1 MRVCAGDARSRASRA
16 ASAPGP
22 RKAGSGSRRWR
33 LADDNVE
40 KGMASHSLSHLDLLR
55 VRLRVDVVAQSHGH
69 LEPRFVHARQRAV
82 PTTEQSSFSCSLL
95 IEGLRGRGYK
105 TVLPLCK
112 DGVWRML
119 RCPAPGRPAC
129 AMDHACV
136 RTCSVRRGVE
146 QTRYSYAGFIPC
158 VASGISAS
166 SVGGGSCSVGV
177 GARDDPRAV

>member
-1 MRVCAGDARSRASRA
+1 LRVCAWDARSPASRA

-55 VRLRVDVVAQSHGH
+55 VRLRVNLVAQSHGH
-69 LEPRFVHARQRAV
+69 LEPRFVHARQRDV
-82 PTTEQSSFSCSLL
+82 QSSLL
-95 IEGLRGRGYK
+95 FPVEGLRGCN

-112 DGVWRML
+112 DGVCSAAL
-119 RCPAPGRPAC
+119 VGGRPAC
-129 AMDHACV
+129 AMVHACV
-136 RTCSVRRGVE
+136 RTCSVRRGAE

-158 VASGISAS
+158 VVSGISAS

-177 GARDDPRAV
+177 GARGDLRAV